1 MPVRTRTNLA
11 ILIALLALVI
21 ACGGT
26 AVAAQVAKNS
36 VTSKSIKNNA
46 VKSKDLKDGSVES
59 VDVAD
64 GSLGSGDVANGSL
77 GSADVEDG
85 SLGSADLTNG
95 SIASVDVADNGLTG
109 TDIVEGTLGTVP
121 NATAVGGVQV
131 SPLSV
136 SLPSTSPGVQVL
148 SESGDSVV
156 LDCEGA
162 ALRYV
167 LVRGA
172 SGAPLLYSGILSS
185 GGSTGASLD
194 PSENV
199 EIQISEGHFTISM
212 VLPSGGSV
220 TLEFSGLFETNA
232 SGTNDCFFRGTVT
245 RTP

>member
-1 MPVRTRTNLA
+1 MPARTRTHLST
-11 ILIALLALVI
+11 LIAMLALVM

-64 GSLGSGDVANGSL
+64 GSLGSGDVQDGSL
-77 GSADVEDG
+77 GSADVADG
-85 SLGSADLTNG
+85 SLGSADVTNG
-95 SIASVDVADNGLTG
+95 SLASVDVADNGLTG

-131 SPLSV
+131 SPLDV

-148 SESGDSVV
+148 SESGDTVV
-156 LDCEGA
+156 LDCQGA
-162 ALRYV
+162 ALRYF
-167 LVRGA
+167 LTRGA
-172 SGAPLLYSGILSS
+172 SGAPLLYSGVLST
-185 GGSTGASLD
+185 GGSSGASLD
-194 PSENV
+194 PGENV
-199 EIQISEGHFTISM
+199 DIQIGEGHFTISI

-220 TLEFSGLFETNA
+220 TLEYTGVFETNA
-232 SGTNDCFFRGTVT
+232 SGTNDCFFRGTIT